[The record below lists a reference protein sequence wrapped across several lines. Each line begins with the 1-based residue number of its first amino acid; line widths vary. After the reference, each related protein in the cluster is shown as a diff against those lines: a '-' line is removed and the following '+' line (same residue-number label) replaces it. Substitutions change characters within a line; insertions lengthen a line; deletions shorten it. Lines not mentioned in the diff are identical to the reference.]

1 MTRLTKFVIK
11 VIILTMML
19 ALSIPGI
26 MAQDTGRIRFVHVI
40 PDAVP
45 VDVYVNGTLAVKNL
59 DYGQSS
65 TYITVPA
72 GSHTVTATAA
82 GLTASLWEQS
92 ITVGGT
98 TQTTFIASD
107 ASAPQFAA
115 FADNL
120 STPGNAVGTSRLA
133 IIHALAGGSPVTV
146 QLAESVVIGDSV
158 QEAGATIV
166 PEIAYGAKFGEF
178 DLPSQTYVVDIL
190 PVGGSDT
197 LIGDVALGLTSN
209 TSYMAV
215 VYGTAS
221 NPEVL
226 LLSAS
231 TNPADDTGLVRFVHG
246 IVDGPTVDV
255 IVNETVVVAGLT
267 PDVPTE
273 HIALPAGDHDV
284 SVVVSGTDEALVSG
298 KITVE
303 AGEAQTVAALLIDD
317 EIIVETFA
325 DDISGVSE
333 TTAGVSVLNSIDGAS
348 VTVELADGT
357 VIGEADAGE
366 QSDAI
371 TVDAIA
377 SGTSFTLNI
386 DGNEGTLDGGDL
398 VLYGGVY
405 YNIIVLDGSVFGAPS
420 LVVAPTSISQT
431 LASAP
436 GAGDTMLVTS
446 DPVATEAPVE
456 QPAEVATEAPVEQ
469 PVVAPTEDTIVG
481 EVALDPSA
489 NLNLRQYPDANALVL
504 GQAPSGS
511 QLIILG
517 REGAPVA
524 LVEGDPPPP
533 EAETFVDPVLD
544 LGEGQDLDPTQT
556 WLRVLYSTPDGG
568 EIEAW
573 TLSQFLIITDT
584 DGLVDLRDLEPTP
597 GNIPGETRNTDIT
610 PPPPPEDVVTV
621 VVVNLNATAG
631 LNIRR
636 NPDANSEVL
645 GQLSLGTVVELGG
658 LLASSSGL
666 LEDAEWAYI
675 TYSPAEGGVITGW
688 VSTGFIDYL
697 LNGES
702 TDLIDLIDEGL
713 IEEVTSD
720 VIGEVNASVA
730 PVTASTP
737 DPQEDAYVAEIA
749 LDPGA
754 NLNMRRTP
762 SVDAEVLVQIP
773 SGSLVIVSQ
782 RTADAEWLEVSFEG
796 EVGWIASQF
805 VIVTFNGQFIGDL
818 TEIPVDSTQ
827 SSGSTVVTPETT
839 ETP

>member
-11 VIILTMML
+11 VIVLTMML
-19 ALSIPGI
+19 TLSITGI
-26 MAQDTGRIRFVHVI
+26 MAQDTGDIRFVHVI

-59 DYGQSS
+59 TYGEAS
-65 TYITVPA
+65 TYLAVPA
-72 GSHTVTATAA
+72 GSYTVTATAA
-82 GLTASLWEQS
+82 GLTAALWEQS
-92 ITVGGT
+92 VTVGGS
-98 TQTTFIASD
+98 TQTTLIASD
-107 ASAPQFAA
+107 ASAPQFVA
-115 FADNL
+115 FSDNL
-120 STPGNAVGTSRLA
+120 TTPGNPVGTSRLA
-133 IIHALAGGSPVTV
+133 IIHALAGGSDVSV
-146 QLAESVVIGDSV
+146 ALAESVVIGDAV
-158 QEAGATIV
+158 QEAGTSIV

-178 DLPSQTYVVDIL
+178 DLPAQTYVVDVL
-190 PVGGSDT
+190 PVGGGDA
-197 LIGDVALGLTSN
+197 LISDVALGLTSN

-215 VYGTAS
+215 VYGTAN

-231 TNPADDTGLVRFVHG
+231 TTPAEDTGLVRFVHG
-246 IVDGPTVDV
+246 IVDAPAVDV
-255 IVNETVVVAGLT
+255 VINDAIVVAGLT
-267 PDVPTE
+267 PDAPTE
-273 HIALPAGDHDV
+273 HIALPSGDHDI
-284 SVVVSGTDEALVSG
+284 SVIVAGTDEALVSG

-303 AGEAQTVAALLIDD
+303 AGEAQTVAVLAVDD
-317 EIIVETFA
+317 EIVVEAFA

-333 TTAGVSVLNSIDGAS
+333 TTAVVSVLNSIDGAG

-357 VIGEADAGE
+357 VLGEADGGE
-366 QSDAI
+366 QSDAV
-371 TVDAIA
+371 TVDAVA
-377 SGTSFTLNI
+377 SGTSFTISI
-386 DGNEGTLDGGDL
+386 DGNEGTLDGGDV

-420 LVVAPTSISQT
+420 LVIASTSLAQT

-436 GAGDTMLVTS
+436 GAGDTMFVTS
-446 DPVATEAPVE
+446 DPVATEAP
-456 QPAEVATEAPVEQ
+456 AEVATEAPVSQ
-469 PVVAPTEDTIVG
+469 PVVVPTEDTILG

-489 NLNLRQYPDANALVL
+489 NLNLRQFPDANALVL

-511 QLIILG
+511 QLIIIG

-533 EAETFVDPVLD
+533 EAESYVDPVLD
-544 LGEGQDLDPTQT
+544 LGEGQDLDPTVT
-556 WLRVLYSTPDGG
+556 WVRVIYNTPDSG

-573 TLSQFLIITDT
+573 TLSQYLIITDA
-584 DGLVDLRDLEPTP
+584 DGLLDLRDLEPTP
-597 GNIPGETRNTDIT
+597 NNIPGETRNTDIT

-621 VVVNLNATAG
+621 EVVNLNATAS

-645 GQLSLGTVVELGG
+645 GQLSVGTVVELGG
-658 LLASSSGL
+658 LLASTSGL

-675 TYSPAEGGVITGW
+675 AYAPAEGGVITGW
-688 VSTGFIDYL
+688 VSAGFIAYL
-697 LNGES
+697 LNGDS
-702 TDLIDLIDEGL
+702 ADLIDLIDEGL
-713 IEEVTSD
+713 IEEVTDD

-749 LDPGA
+749 LDAGA

-762 SVDAEVLVQIP
+762 SVDGEVLVQIP
-773 SGSLVIVSQ
+773 SGSFVIVSQ
-782 RTADAEWLEVSFEG
+782 RTSDTEWLQVSYEG
-796 EVGWIASQF
+796 EIGWIASQF
-805 VIVTFNGQFIGDL
+805 VIVTFNGAFIADL
-818 TEIPVDSTQ
+818 TEIPVNSSAST
-827 SSGSTVVTPETT
+827 GVAAETT